1 MVEHIL
7 KPCVWMPED
16 YSENIE
22 VTVLSIMI
30 QVVYTVVKLSRDLEM
45 VIVVK
50 AADNQIWQNGSEN
63 IYDLYFINYMVPVH
77 TTYIDWMLY
86 R

>member
-1 MVEHIL
+1 
-7 KPCVWMPED
+7 
-16 YSENIE
+16 
-22 VTVLSIMI
+22 
-30 QVVYTVVKLSRDLEM
+30 M